1 MSENFEKI
9 ILEKF
14 YTFEQNQNEQ
24 LKFNENVLE
33 KLDIISNDLKEYKE
47 KLDYV
52 SNDLK
57 EYKEKLDYVSND
69 LKEYKEKLDYVS
81 NDLRSFS
88 RHFAVFEDDF
98 SRKVDVLFENYSTDF
113 NQHKTFKK
121 DIDSLKDDSFKYG
134 VQIEHL
140 SKRIA
145 NV

>member
-33 KLDIISNDLKEYKE
+33 KLDII
-47 KLDYV
+47 
-52 SNDLK
+52 
-57 EYKEKLDYVSND
+57 SND

>member
-33 KLDIISNDLKEYKE
+33 KLDII
-47 KLDYV
+47 

>member
-1 MSENFEKI
+1 MLENFEKI

-33 KLDIISNDLKEYKE
+33 KLDII
-47 KLDYV
+47 